1 MARLPI
7 YYAAAATLAILAGAA
22 TAQPVEP
29 FDPADPVAKLSLR
42 GGRKLQGGSNTFN
55 TPRVNGLR
63 VDFCYG
69 YGVELRKMHLAL
81 VLIAAFTPP
90 PA

>member
-42 GGRKLQGGSNTFN
+42 GGRKLQGGSNTFLN
-55 TPRVNGLR
+55 PRVNGLR

-69 YGVELRKMHLAL
+69 YGVE
-81 VLIAAFTPP
+81 
-90 PA
+90 